1 MADYGFDGM
10 IKVSFVPAIASLA
23 APTVTELNAGTSLE
37 GRLTADGLNTG
48 AETAEVDTSKLNSVS
63 NSAVP
68 GRRTFAVS
76 VKYVRGDGVNDKAVE
91 AALVYGA
98 KGFLVIRRDKLSTV
112 AWTAADKVEVYP
124 VAVRQPNPDAPAANA
139 LQAVDVPMVVTSE
152 PKGYAD
158 YATVG
163 AGA

>member
-10 IKVSFVPAIASLA
+10 VKVSFVPAIANIA
-23 APTVTELNAGTSLE
+23 APTATELNAGTSLE
-37 GRLTADGLNTG
+37 GRLTPDGLTTG
-48 AETAEVDTSKLNSVS
+48 AETAEVDSSKLNSVS
-63 NSAVP
+63 NAAVT
-68 GRRTFAVS
+68 GRRTFTIG

-98 KGFLVIRRDKLSTV
+98 KGYIVVRRDKLATV

-124 VAVRQPNPDAPAANA
+124 VQVRQPNPDAPAANA

-158 YATVG
+158 YATVA